1 MRSIDESIK
10 ELKDQIAKL
19 DQLILMGET
28 FIHLVNSAF
37 GKCTLD
43 ELPPDIQ
50 EDYISI
56 MKDIAESQAL
66 KRDLEIML
74 QAVERI
80 LNRKSVY
87 GFVEDE
93 YEDEGDDE
101 GDDEDE

>member
-1 MRSIDESIK
+1 MRSIEESIQ

-19 DQLILMGET
+19 DNLILMGET
-28 FIHLVNSAF
+28 FIHMVNASF

-56 MKDIAESQAL
+56 MKDIAGSQAL

-74 QAVERI
+74 HAAENICNRAAV
-80 LNRKSVY
+80 
-87 GFVEDE
+87 
-93 YEDEGDDE
+93 YEDNEEVDE
-101 GDDEDE
+101 NE